1 MNHLSD
7 FLIYIFKIKKYSKNT
22 VDAYRTDLDQFLDF
36 LKKELINSKIDFN
49 KISKKEIKSYIL
61 FLSEMKLSEK
71 SINRKLASIK
81 SFFRFLYKKK
91 IS

>member
-7 FLIYIFKIKKYSKNT
+7 FLIYIFKIKKYSKIRLMHIE
-22 VDAYRTDLDQFLDF
+22 RTLDQFLDF

-81 SFFRFLYKKK
+81 SFFRFLYKK